1 MNAPK
6 MSHTVGLLYPDS
18 AQLRAALGARKPDCD
33 NCSGL
38 NSTNRG
44 NTATSVRP
52 VIAMAAPGNGSKTRP
67 TITPTK
73 MEKKYQAC
81 CARPVGTGSNARTTA
96 TTTGVMAFQI
106 LLGDF
111 ATVGVA
117 AFASAPLDTAAG
129 VVFASIAILNSP

>member
-18 AQLRAALGARKPDCD
+18 AQFRAALGARKPGCD

-44 NTATSVRP
+44 NIATNVRP
-52 VIAMAAPGNGSKTRP
+52 LNAIAAPGNGSKTRP

-73 MEKKYQAC
+73 MEKKYHAC
-81 CARPVGTGSNARTTA
+81 CGKPVGTGSSARTIAMA
-96 TTTGVMAFQI
+96 TGAMAFHVR
-106 LLGDF
+106 LGDF
-111 ATVGVA
+111 AVVTVT
-117 AFASAPLDTAAG
+117 AFARAPLDG
-129 VVFASIAILNSP
+129 S